1 MTIQK
6 LNYSPAYGVV
16 WRKPPAFYLN
26 VGHLKAGFCFI
37 PKLSIM
43 IKNFI
48 KNEEKLISLV
58 NELIND
64 HDTPKELA
72 KTLDD
77 LIFDYIAYFFDA
89 GDCGSSH
96 YANQILNL
104 KGIRD
109 FLFEIE

>member
-1 MTIQK
+1 M
-6 LNYSPAYGVV
+6 
-16 WRKPPAFYLN
+16 N
-26 VGHLKAGFCFI
+26 VD
-37 PKLSIM
+37 
-43 IKNFI
+43 KNF
-48 KNEEKLISLV
+48 NEKLISSA

-64 HDTPKELA
+64 YGTPKELA

-109 FLFEIE
+109 FLSKLE